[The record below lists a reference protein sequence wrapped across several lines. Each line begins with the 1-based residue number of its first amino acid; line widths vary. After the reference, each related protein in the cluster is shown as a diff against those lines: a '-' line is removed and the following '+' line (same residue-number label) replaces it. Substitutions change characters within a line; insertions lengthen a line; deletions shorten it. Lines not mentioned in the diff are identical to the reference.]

1 MRMFEQIIAS
11 KIIFPNDMGN
21 SRWKG
26 MQIFVKPSETEL
38 SHRKLERLQ
47 KIGEIRLYYL
57 RNPIKFI
64 EEILGATLFDY
75 QKYCIASSW
84 TTPSAQLYF
93 SNICALITAYTN
105 IDMSAED
112 STMVSYDILQ
122 EAGIIEAILGYLK
135 DDIPE
140 WTRIWKLVGDDFYEE
155 HFTTRGFL
163 EKLVRKITHW
173 IVDFKKKA
181 SETLS
186 EVIKDPKLQEN
197 LEVLTELYGASK
209 SDNEE

>member
-1 MRMFEQIIAS
+1 MDANTTYSAKQALVFWNNDQSERHQAFMERVIQRRYVPMSMKVYLAKLGHDKACQITDDDGKVIGYQ
-11 KIIFPNDMGN
+11 PN
-21 SRWKG
+21 
-26 MQIFVKPSETEL
+26 
-38 SHRKLERLQ
+38 
-47 KIGEIRLYYL
+47 
-57 RNPIKFI
+57 
-64 EEILGATLFDY
+64 
-75 QKYCIASSW
+75 
-84 TTPSAQLYF
+84 SAQLYF

-105 IDMSAED
+105 IDMSTED

-122 EAGIIEAILGYLK
+122 EAGIIEAILDYLK

-173 IVDFKKKA
+173 VVDFKKKA

-186 EVIKDPKLQEN
+186 EVMEDPKLKEN
-197 LEVLTELYGASK
+197 LEALKELYDASK
-209 SDNEE
+209 TDNKE

>member
-1 MRMFEQIIAS
+1 MDANTTYSAKQALVFWNNDQSEHHQAFMERVIQRRYVPMSMKVYLAKLGHDKACQITDDDGKVIGYQ
-11 KIIFPNDMGN
+11 PN
-21 SRWKG
+21 
-26 MQIFVKPSETEL
+26 
-38 SHRKLERLQ
+38 
-47 KIGEIRLYYL
+47 
-57 RNPIKFI
+57 
-64 EEILGATLFDY
+64 
-75 QKYCIASSW
+75 
-84 TTPSAQLYF
+84 SAQLYF

-105 IDMSAED
+105 IDMSTED

-122 EAGIIEAILGYLK
+122 EAGIIEAILDYLK

-173 IVDFKKKA
+173 VVDFKKKA

-186 EVIKDPKLQEN
+186 EVMEDPKLKEN
-197 LEVLTELYGASK
+197 LEALKELYGASK
-209 SDNEE
+209 TDNEE

>member
-1 MRMFEQIIAS
+1 MDANTTYSAKQALVFWNNDQSENHQAFMERIIQRRYVPMSMIVYLA
-11 KIIFPNDMGN
+11 KLGHDKACQVADDNGKVIGYQPN
-21 SRWKG
+21 
-26 MQIFVKPSETEL
+26 
-38 SHRKLERLQ
+38 
-47 KIGEIRLYYL
+47 
-57 RNPIKFI
+57 
-64 EEILGATLFDY
+64 
-75 QKYCIASSW
+75 
-84 TTPSAQLYF
+84 SAQLYF

-122 EAGIIEAILGYLK
+122 EAGIIEAILDYLK

-186 EVIKDPKLQEN
+186 EVMKDPKLQEN

>member
-1 MRMFEQIIAS
+1 MDANTTYSAKQALVFWNNDQSERHQAFMERVIQRRYVPMSMKVYLAKLGHDKACQITDDDGKVIGYQ
-11 KIIFPNDMGN
+11 PN
-21 SRWKG
+21 
-26 MQIFVKPSETEL
+26 
-38 SHRKLERLQ
+38 
-47 KIGEIRLYYL
+47 
-57 RNPIKFI
+57 
-64 EEILGATLFDY
+64 
-75 QKYCIASSW
+75 
-84 TTPSAQLYF
+84 SAQLYF

-105 IDMSAED
+105 IDMSTED

-122 EAGIIEAILGYLK
+122 EAGIIEAILDYLK

-173 IVDFKKKA
+173 VVDFKKKA

-186 EVIKDPKLQEN
+186 EVMEDPKLKEN
-197 LEVLTELYGASK
+197 LEALKELYGASK
-209 SDNEE
+209 TDKEE

>member
-1 MRMFEQIIAS
+1 MDANTTYSAKQALVFWNNDQSENHQAFMERIIQRRYVPMSMKVYLA
-11 KIIFPNDMGN
+11 KLGHDKACQVADADGKVIGYQPN
-21 SRWKG
+21 
-26 MQIFVKPSETEL
+26 
-38 SHRKLERLQ
+38 
-47 KIGEIRLYYL
+47 
-57 RNPIKFI
+57 
-64 EEILGATLFDY
+64 
-75 QKYCIASSW
+75 
-84 TTPSAQLYF
+84 SAQLYF

-112 STMVSYDILQ
+112 SAMVSYDILQ
-122 EAGIIEAILGYLK
+122 EVGIIEAILGYLK

-173 IVDFKKKA
+173 IADFKKKT

-186 EVIKDPKLQEN
+186 EVMKDPKLKEN
-197 LEVLTELYGASK
+197 LEALKELYGASK

>member
-1 MRMFEQIIAS
+1 MDANTTYSAKQALVFWNNDQSEHHQAFMERVIQRRYVPMSMKVYLAKLGHDKACQITDDDGKVIGYQ
-11 KIIFPNDMGN
+11 PN
-21 SRWKG
+21 
-26 MQIFVKPSETEL
+26 
-38 SHRKLERLQ
+38 
-47 KIGEIRLYYL
+47 
-57 RNPIKFI
+57 
-64 EEILGATLFDY
+64 
-75 QKYCIASSW
+75 
-84 TTPSAQLYF
+84 SAQLYF

-105 IDMSAED
+105 IDMSTED

-122 EAGIIEAILGYLK
+122 EAGIIEAILDYLK

-173 IVDFKKKA
+173 VVDFKKKA

-186 EVIKDPKLQEN
+186 EVMEDPKLKEN
-197 LEVLTELYGASK
+197 LEALKELYGASK
-209 SDNEE
+209 TDKEE